1 MLNPQI
7 DWGFNIGAG
16 EETQTLDLFL
26 GKEALYQLSY
36 TRMILF
42 WWLLPDLNWGH
53 KALQASALPTELKS
67 HIGNLIIQEA
77 YVFLVH
83 RLLCSTIFIRAL
95 SGQRAKEP
103 HLRTNNYWLSTYFTR
118 VKLFRQVTFS
128 KVGRLYQ
135 LNQQV
140 IQIKSFG

>member
-1 MLNPQI
+1 
-7 DWGFNIGAG
+7 
-16 EETQTLDLFL
+16 
-26 GKEALYQLSY
+26 
-36 TRMILF
+36 
-42 WWLLPDLNWGH
+42 
-53 KALQASALPTELKS
+53 
-67 HIGNLIIQEA
+67 
-77 YVFLVH
+77 LVH